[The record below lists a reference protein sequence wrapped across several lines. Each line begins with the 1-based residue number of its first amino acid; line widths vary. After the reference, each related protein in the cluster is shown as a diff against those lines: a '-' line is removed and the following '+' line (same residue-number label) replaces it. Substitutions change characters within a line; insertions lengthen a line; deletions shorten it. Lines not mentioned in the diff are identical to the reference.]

1 MGTLAKEAGEDAL
14 GHLRCIL
21 QHWVLRLKTVVMM
34 TVTRIMM
41 TLRTDINY
49 F

>member
-1 MGTLAKEAGEDAL
+1 METLAKEGGEDAL
-14 GHLRCIL
+14 GHVRCVL
-21 QHWVLRLKTVVMM
+21 QHWVLRLKTVLMA
-34 TVTRIMM
+34 VTTIMM